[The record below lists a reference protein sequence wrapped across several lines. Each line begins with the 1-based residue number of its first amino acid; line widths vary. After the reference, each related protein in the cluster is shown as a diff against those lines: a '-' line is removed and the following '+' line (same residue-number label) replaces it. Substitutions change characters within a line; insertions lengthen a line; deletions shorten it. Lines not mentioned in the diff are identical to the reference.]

1 VQSALAEL
9 MARLK
14 RRAAK
19 RRRAEQQAAAL
30 EAGHMI
36 SFDSLHTDSLSET
49 SSLPS
54 LQLFRK
60 PCPTLERERYE
71 QVMLQLTH
79 TFRLT

>member
-1 VQSALAEL
+1 MQTALAEL

-36 SFDSLHTDSLSET
+36 SFDSLHTDCLSET
-49 SSLPS
+49 SNLPS

-60 PCPTLERERYE
+60 PCLTLEQERYE